1 MAKGMTRRRL
11 RWTLGVLFLAL
22 ALPSAVLVVQTQ
34 RQLKW
39 EAFHQN
45 RQLAVELADRID
57 ARLQELVANEEARGY
72 ADYAFLNVAGL
83 NAGNESAVE
92 ALLQRSPLARFP
104 VQSDFPG
111 LLGWFQIDAAG
122 VFSSPL
128 LPEQENT
135 FEQLGLTTAEVAERR
150 ALADS
155 LQDVLGRNELVVKR
169 RPNAA
174 LAAVSASSKDEDAKA
189 ASLPDERL
197 RDEVAAE
204 SASDS
209 GLSSSQAAAAPA
221 AAAPP
226 PPATQVAFDQ
236 LNQPSE
242 VRRQQEAKALGKV
255 TDLKLSNV
263 YAEREEFRQDKQK
276 LEQPARGRRSEQ
288 AALPSLGVREQLVQD
303 QVISQEQVVR
313 EQASKEQVAGAANAE
328 KPSPVVAEFSE
339 ADVGGV
345 DQKFVAVPLRMFDSE
360 LDPFEVAQLGSG
372 HFVLFRRVWRNGE
385 RSIQGALIEQDA
397 FLRGVLEA
405 PFASS
410 LVAPVS
416 DLRVAWRGDV
426 LQRFDGHRGR
436 MYPQRDDELSG
447 TLLHRARLSAPL
459 ADMELIWTIRRLPT
473 SPGVSL
479 VMWAGLVLF
488 GALLAGFFTLY
499 RLGLKQL
506 ALAGQQQDFIA
517 AVSHELKTPLTSIR
531 MYGELLRAGW
541 ASEEKKR
548 EYYDYIFDE
557 SERLSRLIAN
567 VLQLARLER
576 DELRLELK
584 PQSVATLFDVIR
596 SKVHGQIERAGF
608 EVSFDMQPDCADVEL
623 SVDADALVQ
632 VMINLV
638 DNALKFSAKAT
649 VKRIEISA
657 ASVDKKRIAFTVRDH
672 GPGVPVALR
681 KRIFELFFRAG
692 NELTRETQGTGI
704 GLALVRQLAHGM
716 HGEVEVQAREPGVE
730 FRLLLTP

>member
-1 MAKGMTRRRL
+1 MSRMGRGMTRRRL
-11 RWTLGVLFLAL
+11 RWTLGILFLAL

-39 EAFHQN
+39 EAFHQH

-57 ARLQELVANEEARGY
+57 GRLQQLVAMEEARGY
-72 ADYAFLNVAGL
+72 TDYVFLNLASL
-83 NAGNESAVE
+83 NAVNDPTVA
-92 ALLQRSPLARFP
+92 ALLQRSPLARYP

-111 LLGWFQIDAAG
+111 LLGWFQIDAG
-122 VFSSPL
+122 GDFSSPL
-128 LPEQENT
+128 LPEQDT
-135 FEQLGLTTAEVAERR
+135 RFEQLGLTAADAAERR

-155 LQDVLGRNELVVKR
+155 LQDVLGRNQLVVKR
-169 RPNAA
+169 RSTQPLAAA
-174 LAAVSASSKDEDAKA
+174 LESSKDERQSAGGASAATDDIRLAGEVPSSTRDAAPSAA
-189 ASLPDERL
+189 AS
-197 RDEVAAE
+197 
-204 SASDS
+204 
-209 GLSSSQAAAAPA
+209 
-221 AAAPP
+221 APP
-226 PPATQVAFDQ
+226 PAQVAFDQ
-236 LNQPSE
+236 LNQAKLGPRE
-242 VRRQQEAKALGKV
+242 QEAKALGKV
-255 TDLKLSNV
+255 TDLKLANV
-263 YAEREEFRQDKQK
+263 YAESDEYRQNEYRQNEYRQDKQK
-276 LEQPARGRRSEQ
+276 LAQPQPQRGRRIEQ
-288 AALPSLGVREQLVQD
+288 AALPTF
-303 QVISQEQVVR
+303 
-313 EQASKEQVAGAANAE
+313 AAKEQVAPIVNADVASVREEVLGSANAALTD
-328 KPSPVVAEFSE
+328 SVLA
-339 ADVGGV
+339 A
-345 DQKFVAVPLRMFDSE
+345 APLRIFDSE
-360 LDPFEVAQLGSG
+360 LDPFEIAQLGSG

-397 FLRGVLEA
+397 FLRGAIDV

-410 LVAPVS
+410 SVTAVS
-416 DLRVAWRGDV
+416 DLLVAWQGDV

-436 MYPQRDDELSG
+436 EYFEQEDALSG
-447 TLLHRARLSAPL
+447 SLLHRARLSAPL

-479 VMWAGLVLF
+479 VAWAGLVLF
-488 GALLAGFFTLY
+488 GVLLAGFFLLY

-506 ALAGQQQDFIA
+506 ALVGQQRDFIA

-548 EYYDYIFDE
+548 EYYDYIHDE
-557 SERLSRLIAN
+557 SERLSRLINN

-576 DELRLELK
+576 DELRLELR

-608 EVSFDMQPDCADVEL
+608 DVSFDMQHQCADVEL
-623 SVDADALVQ
+623 DVDADALVQ

-638 DNALKFSAKAT
+638 DNALKFSAKAS

-657 ASVDKKRIAFTVRDH
+657 KSVDRNRIAFAVRDH
-672 GPGVPVALR
+672 GPGVPEALR

-716 HGEVEVQAREPGVE
+716 HGEIEVQACDPGVE
-730 FRLLLTP
+730 FRLLLG

>member
-1 MAKGMTRRRL
+1 MSRPRSHGMTRARL
-11 RWTLGVLFLAL
+11 RWTLGALFLAL

-39 EAFHQN
+39 EAFHQH

-57 ARLQELVANEEARGY
+57 ARLQQLVAMEESRGY

-83 NAGNESAVE
+83 NTATDPAIE

-104 VQSDFPG
+104 VQSEIPG
-111 LLGWFQIDAAG
+111 LLGWFQIDSAG
-122 VFSSPL
+122 GFSSPL
-128 LPEQENT
+128 LPEDDGRI
-135 FEQLGLTTAEVAERR
+135 EQWGLTAEEIAERR
-150 ALADS
+150 TVTDS

-169 RPNAA
+169 RAITA
-174 LAAVSASSKDEDAKA
+174 SATGASTSKDEQQNSPSSVSIAVESRLGTSDA
-189 ASLPDERL
+189 AS
-197 RDEVAAE
+197 
-204 SASDS
+204 
-209 GLSSSQAAAAPA
+209 APA
-221 AAAPP
+221 AASTPP
-226 PPATQVAFDQ
+226 PPAQVAFDQ
-236 LNQPSE
+236 LNQVKAEPRAQE
-242 VRRQQEAKALGKV
+242 VKALGKV
-255 TDLKLSNV
+255 TDLNLANA
-263 YAEREEFRQDKQK
+263 YAERDEYRQEEIRQDKQK
-276 LEQPARGRRSEQ
+276 LSQPQRSRRVEQ
-288 AALPSLGVREQLVQD
+288 AALPTFAAKEEAAPVTRASLALANEAALREAEVSLHDSVL
-303 QVISQEQVVR
+303 
-313 EQASKEQVAGAANAE
+313 AAA
-328 KPSPVVAEFSE
+328 PV
-339 ADVGGV
+339 
-345 DQKFVAVPLRMFDSE
+345 RMFDSE
-360 LDPFEVAQLGSG
+360 LDPFEIAQLGSG
-372 HFVLFRRVWRNGE
+372 HFVLFRRVWRNDQ

-397 FLRGVLEA
+397 FLRMLVDE
-405 PFASS
+405 PFAGS

-416 DLRVAWRGDV
+416 DLLVAWRGDV
-426 LQRFDGHRGR
+426 LQRFESRRGR
-436 MYPQRDDELSG
+436 QYREPVDALNG

-479 VMWAGLVLF
+479 VAWAGLVLF
-488 GALLAGFFTLY
+488 GVLLAGFFTLY

-506 ALAGQQQDFIA
+506 ALAAQQQDFIA

-584 PQSVATLFDVIR
+584 PHSVATLFDVIR

-608 EVSFDMQPDCADVEL
+608 EVSFDMQPACAEVEL
-623 SVDADALVQ
+623 SVDTDALVQ

-638 DNALKFSAKAT
+638 DNALKFSAKAS
-649 VKRIEISA
+649 VKRIEISVA
-657 ASVDKKRIAFTVRDH
+657 AADKNRIAFAVRDH
-672 GPGVPVALR
+672 GPGVPLALR

-716 HGEVEVQAREPGVE
+716 YGEIEVQPRDPGVE
-730 FRLLLTP
+730 FRLVLGR